1 MRTITVEVE
10 KTISI
15 QSYEPV
21 KVRVVETVTLDDNED
36 SEEVRLSLYKRVTK
50 SVSKYMENEQAKWER
65 EAKARNKK

>member
-21 KVRVVETVTLDDNED
+21 KVRVVETVTLNDKDD
-36 SEEVRLSLYKRVTK
+36 SEEVRLSVYKRVTK

-65 EAKARNKK
+65 EAKARRKK